1 MHTQTQYMIHCNISI
16 QFLTPFSSA
25 YPQMVPDTV
34 KADGIEA
41 ATSLVFFVSLQTKT
55 ISCIPFDLTAFP
67 APQDLSVFSLSR
79 SSKEQ

>member
-1 MHTQTQYMIHCNISI
+1 
-16 QFLTPFSSA
+16 
-25 YPQMVPDTV
+25 MVPDTV

-67 APQDLSVFSLSR
+67 APQDLSAFSLSS
-79 SSKEQ
+79 SSKQQ